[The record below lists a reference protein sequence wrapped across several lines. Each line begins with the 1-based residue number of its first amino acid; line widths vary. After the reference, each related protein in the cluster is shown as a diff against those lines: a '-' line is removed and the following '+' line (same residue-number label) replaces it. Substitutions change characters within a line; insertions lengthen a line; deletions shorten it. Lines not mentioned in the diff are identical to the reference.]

1 MKTFNHVGAAAELKP
16 LSATQVKGKR
26 FYKTPD
32 GKWYPSV
39 TTIVSHI
46 SSATLKAW
54 EERVG
59 FEEAEKVR
67 RTSSLRGTK
76 YHAIVEAY
84 IKGDTKT
91 VDKSEGLPAYLFR
104 FSREVLDRIDNIHA
118 LEAPLYSD
126 DLCIGGRVDC
136 IAEFDGELAIIDFKT
151 TKELK
156 REEWLHKY
164 FVQEAAY
171 AYMYWE
177 RTGVEVKK
185 LVTISVAEDGQT
197 QVVEKYDKTPYIDV
211 LCEWIKDLRY
221 YMEGIKS

>member
-84 IKGDTKT
+84 IKGDIKT

-211 LCEWIKDLRY
+211 LCEWIKDFRY

>member
-136 IAEFDGELAIIDFKT
+136 IAEFDNELAIIDFKT
-151 TKELK
+151 TGTLKKEKYL
-156 REEWLHKY
+156 EKY

-177 RTGVEVKK
+177 LTGIEVDK

-197 QVVEKYDKTPYIDV
+197 QVVEKYDKVPYINTLID
-211 LCEWIKDLRY
+211 WIKDYRY
-221 YMEGIKS
+221 YTEGLNS

>member
-84 IKGDTKT
+84 IKKFNAHFQNTIFNIK
-91 VDKSEGLPAYLFR
+91 LR
-104 FSREVLDRIDNIHA
+104 NVLDKILMVFSAR
-118 LEAPLYSD
+118 S
-126 DLCIGGRVDC
+126 
-136 IAEFDGELAIIDFKT
+136 
-151 TKELK
+151 
-156 REEWLHKY
+156 
-164 FVQEAAY
+164 
-171 AYMYWE
+171 
-177 RTGVEVKK
+177 
-185 LVTISVAEDGQT
+185 
-197 QVVEKYDKTPYIDV
+197 
-211 LCEWIKDLRY
+211 
-221 YMEGIKS
+221 

>member
-84 IKGDTKT
+84 IKGDIKT

-156 REEWLHKY
+156 RESGCTNTLYRK
-164 FVQEAAY
+164 QR
-171 AYMYWE
+171 MLTC
-177 RTGVEVKK
+177 TGKE
-185 LVTISVAEDGQT
+185 
-197 QVVEKYDKTPYIDV
+197 QV
-211 LCEWIKDLRY
+211 
-221 YMEGIKS
+221 